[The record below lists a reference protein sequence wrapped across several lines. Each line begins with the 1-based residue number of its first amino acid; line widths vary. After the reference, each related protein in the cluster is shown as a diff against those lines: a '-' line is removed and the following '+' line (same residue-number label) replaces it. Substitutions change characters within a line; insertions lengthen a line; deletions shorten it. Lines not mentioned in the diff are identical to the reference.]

1 MKIFKDLFEGERAG
15 TWMLL
20 EKKADTP
27 EFP

>member
-1 MKIFKDLFEGERAG
+1 MKIFKDLFEGERAE

-20 EKKADTP
+20 ENKAGTP